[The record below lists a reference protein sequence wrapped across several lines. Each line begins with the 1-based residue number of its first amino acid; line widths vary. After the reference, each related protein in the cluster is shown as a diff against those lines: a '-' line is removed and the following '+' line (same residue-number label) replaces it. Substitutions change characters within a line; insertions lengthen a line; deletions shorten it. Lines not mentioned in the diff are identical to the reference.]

1 MRGKSALRASRIDH
15 NPNYKNLAVFLV
27 YSCSVYLTLSF
38 FEFNN
43 IVFDVFKQKYPDN
56 IRRRELIMADLPVL
70 GQAIAAFSG
79 GQLLQFGRRKIAMI
93 GLIGACLCGLPA
105 VLLEYGYLW
114 DISRLCCAFFW
125 GLAQIATIRY
135 LNEYMPLDFY
145 GTAYSITSLFSS
157 IGSLILNLLLFTYPP
172 QD

>member
-1 MRGKSALRASRIDH
+1 
-15 NPNYKNLAVFLV
+15 
-27 YSCSVYLTLSF
+27 
-38 FEFNN
+38 
-43 IVFDVFKQKYPDN
+43 
-56 IRRRELIMADLPVL
+56 MADLPVL

-125 GLAQIATIRY
+125 GLAQIATVRY

-145 GTAYSITSLFSS
+145 GTAYSITSLS
-157 IGSLILNLLLFTYPP
+157 
-172 QD
+172 